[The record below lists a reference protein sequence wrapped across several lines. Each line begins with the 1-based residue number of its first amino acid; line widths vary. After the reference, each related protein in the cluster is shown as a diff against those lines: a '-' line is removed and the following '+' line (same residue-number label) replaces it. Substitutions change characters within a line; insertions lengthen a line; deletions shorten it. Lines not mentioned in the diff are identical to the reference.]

1 MGNPVVRSKK
11 VNSKVKAGGI
21 AGTIL
26 TAVVLVLGLLGVQ
39 VPADVQTAVLTIAA
53 AVMTV
58 VHFVTSYLKTED
70 H

>member
-1 MGNPVVRSKK
+1 MAHSLQKSQK
-11 VNSKVKAGGI
+11 VNRKVKAGGI

-58 VHFVTSYLKTED
+58 VHFVTSYLAKESS
-70 H
+70 